1 MSRHEKGLGG
11 VRLVQ
16 VGVRGMGNH
25 WVNVGKRSGE
35 VEVAGYVDVVPANLE
50 AMRAE
55 HGVPPSACYADLG
68 EALREVRPEGVL
80 CITPPQFHRD
90 VAVTALRA
98 GCHVL
103 TEKPLADTWEA
114 CREMAAEA
122 RRAGR
127 ILMVAQNYRYSTPVQ
142 TLRAAIAGGG
152 IGRPGQAAVEFFRGP
167 HFGGFRDVMPY
178 PLVVDMAIHLF
189 DMMRFLLGADP
200 VSLWAQGWNPDW
212 SWYKG
217 DASATVVVEMRSRD
231 EGPGA
236 GRTVRVTYTGSW
248 CANGGETPWNGE
260 WKVLCEDGCAR
271 LVGDRVAV
279 QRRDGQAWEEVPSVQ
294 MERSGQDWLLHEFV
308 TAVRE
313 GRSPQT
319 SAEDNL
325 RSIEMVFAAVE
336 SMRTGRVVELGR
348 EG

>member
-1 MSRHEKGLGG
+1 M
-11 VRLVQ
+11 RLLQ
-16 VGVRGMGNH
+16 VGVRGMGGH
-25 WVNVGKRSGE
+25 WVNVGKRSTE

-55 HGVPPSACYADLG
+55 HGVAESACYSDLAQ
-68 EALREVRPEGVL
+68 ALREVRPDGVL
-80 CITPPQFHRD
+80 CIVPPQFHRD

-103 TEKPLADTWEA
+103 TEKPLADTPES

-127 ILMVAQNYRYSTPVQ
+127 VLMVAQNYRYSPPVQ
-142 TLRAAIAGGG
+142 TLRSVIAEGG
-152 IGRPGQAAVEFFRGP
+152 IGRPGQVAVEFFRGP

-178 PLVVDMAIHLF
+178 PLVVDMAIHHF

-217 DASATVVVEMRSRD
+217 DASTTVFVEMRLRG
-231 EGPGA
+231 EGPA
-236 GRTVRVTYTGSW
+236 RTVRVTYTGSW

-260 WKVLCEDGCAR
+260 WKVLCDDGCAR
-271 LVGDRVAV
+271 MVGDRVAV
-279 QRRDGQAWEEVPSVQ
+279 QRRDGKPWDEVAAVKL
-294 MERSGQDWLLHEFV
+294 ERGGQDWLLHEFV
-308 TAVRE
+308 SAVRE
-313 GRSPQT
+313 GRAPET

-336 SMRTGRVVELGR
+336 SMKTGRVVALGR